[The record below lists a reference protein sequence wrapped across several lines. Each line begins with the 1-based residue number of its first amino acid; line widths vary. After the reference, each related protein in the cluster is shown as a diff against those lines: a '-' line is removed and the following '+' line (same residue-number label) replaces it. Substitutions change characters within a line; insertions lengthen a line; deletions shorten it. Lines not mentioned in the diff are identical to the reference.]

1 MFQSR
6 TVFVMLGIAIL
17 ALFVISCSSGGT
29 TTNNVT
35 VVNLEVTDSGCTPKN
50 IDTAQGFLLKLSFKN
65 SGTAEA
71 TFNVP
76 DVPFTLIAPPGQTA
90 LGNFTAPTAP
100 GKYNFTC
107 GSGSNP
113 TRGEIQVKSN

>member
-1 MFQSR
+1 MFNPK
-6 TVFVMLGIAIL
+6 TALVVL
-17 ALFVISCSSGGT
+17 ALAICAMFVISCSSGDT

-35 VVNLEVTDSGCTPKN
+35 VVNLEANDSGCTPKN
-50 IDTAQGFLLKLSFKN
+50 IDTRQGFLMKISFKN
-65 SGTAEA
+65 DGASDA

-76 DVPFTLIAPPGQTA
+76 DVPFTLVAPAGKTV
-90 LGNFTAPTAP
+90 LGNFTAPTAT

-113 TRGEIQVKSN
+113 TRGEIQVKSS

>member
-17 ALFVISCSSGGT
+17 ALFVISCSSGET

-35 VVNLEVTDSGCTPKN
+35 VVNLEATDSGCTPKN
-50 IDTAQGFLLKLSFKN
+50 IDTRQGFLMKISLQN
-65 SGTAEA
+65 TGANEA

-76 DVPFTLIAPPGQTA
+76 DVPFTLIAPPGQTVP
-90 LGNFTAPTAP
+90 GNFTAPTAT
-100 GKYNFTC
+100 GKYSFTC
-107 GSGSNP
+107 GSGSNL